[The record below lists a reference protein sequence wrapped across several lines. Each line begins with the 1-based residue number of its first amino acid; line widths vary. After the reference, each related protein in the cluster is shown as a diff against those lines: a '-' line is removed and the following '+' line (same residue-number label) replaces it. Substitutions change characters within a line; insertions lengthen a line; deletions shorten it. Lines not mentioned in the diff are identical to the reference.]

1 MVALTRAVSTRHAAE
16 MLLTGDVYSAEE
28 AFRFGLVN
36 RVVGDNKL
44 PQATD
49 ELALKL
55 AGKSHQAIAFG
66 KRAFTAQQR
75 LSLDHAYAH
84 CSKVMVENLMNAHAD
99 EGIGAFLE
107 KRRPRWPD

>member
-1 MVALTRAVSTRHAAE
+1 VALTRAVSVRHAAE
-16 MLLTGDVYSAEE
+16 MLLTGDVYSADE

-36 RVVGDNKL
+36 RVVADNEL
-44 PQATD
+44 PKATD